1 MGTSRCQNNPELNLP
16 NGEDCVNSIE
26 EDGKLLCVNT
36 FLKPDDPNYQ
46 YDRFLGHARDGS
58 RIEDRCTN
66 NSDAVRFQNEFIET
80 KKKYLICKKYPKKC
94 Q

>member
-1 MGTSRCQNNPELNLP
+1 MGMSSCPRNPELNLP
-16 NGEDCVNSIE
+16 DGEDCVNSIE
-26 EDGKLLCVNT
+26 VPGKLICVNT
-36 FLKPDDPNYQ
+36 LLDPEDPDYS
-46 YDRFLGHARDGS
+46 YDRFLGQNRNGL

-66 NSDAVRFQNEFIET
+66 NADATRYQNEFIET